1 MPSLPGSQPLTIV
14 GGRRAKTK
22 AKKGRGGNT
31 TNRNNPDVEVTPP
44 RKRKGDDELLQLD
57 LKRKQHVVA
66 QNVATRL
73 Q

>member
-1 MPSLPGSQPLTIV
+1 MPSLHGSQPLTIV

-31 TNRNNPDVEVTPP
+31 NKDNPDVEVTPP